1 MIILHSAHC
10 AEKKVILEWKINHF
24 YLHKHNYFYHT
35 HLPDVTTLPP
45 LLQKICPQA
54 TLLCVRGSGTDA
66 CGRLCRNDVKEV
78 QQVMDCIHVGNTQL
92 TANDIGTLLN
102 WQTVVHTDQ
111 LLMHYYRP
119 CCVVISALAAQLT
132 PINIHNGACHGGIS
146 QSQRSQLS
154 QLLVFNPF
162 WKPIISYGQK
172 WILQPLTYRKVC
184 PAMGTAVCWWLG
196 SDSWNW
202 RGAD

>member
-1 MIILHSAHC
+1 MGYLTNKNTKTILTCMIILHSAHC
-10 AEKKVILEWKINHF
+10 VEKKVLLEWKINHF

-35 HLPDVTTLPP
+35 HLPDITTLPP

-66 CGRLCRNDVKEV
+66 CGGLCRNHVKEV

-92 TANDIGTLLN
+92 TANDIGNDIGTLLN

-119 CCVVISALAAQLT
+119 CCVVISALAVNLH
-132 PINIHNGACHGGIS
+132 PSIS
-146 QSQRSQLS
+146 
-154 QLLVFNPF
+154 
-162 WKPIISYGQK
+162 I
-172 WILQPLTYRKVC
+172 TA
-184 PAMGTAVCWWLG
+184 PATVV
-196 SDSWNW
+196 SHSPSEVSSVNY
-202 RGAD
+202 